1 MKCQVLNG
9 TLKRLNRIVADNVDI
24 NISARIQTKD
34 HVNQSLHWTHQ
45 YAVVDKVSTPS
56 LESTKP
62 QKRLADLEYLDLL
75 PDAAVQKNLVWQWAV
90 LVSRV
95 ITQYLPAFKVYRKN
109 VIFHIPHKYSE
120 EMAKKSETVS
130 YVYED

>member
-1 MKCQVLNG
+1 MATVQF
-9 TLKRLNRIVADNVDI
+9 LNRIVADNIDI
-24 NISARIQTKD
+24 NISAHIQTKD
-34 HVNQSLHWTHQ
+34 HVNYSLHWTHQ
-45 YAVVDKVSTPS
+45 YAVVGKVATPS

-95 ITQYLPAFKVYRKN
+95 VTQYLPAFKVYRKN
-109 VIFHIPHKYSE
+109 V
-120 EMAKKSETVS
+120 MAKKSETVS
-130 YVYED
+130 HNLYIKINCAPLTQQQFYCKTY

>member
-1 MKCQVLNG
+1 
-9 TLKRLNRIVADNVDI
+9 
-24 NISARIQTKD
+24 
-34 HVNQSLHWTHQ
+34 
-45 YAVVDKVSTPS
+45 VVDKVATPS

-75 PDAAVQKNLVWQWAV
+75 PDAEVQKNLVWQWAV

-95 ITQYLPAFKVYRKN
+95 VTQYLPAFKV
-109 VIFHIPHKYSE
+109 IFHIPHRYSE

-130 YVYED
+130 HNLYIKINCAPLTQQFYCKTY

>member
-1 MKCQVLNG
+1 M
-9 TLKRLNRIVADNVDI
+9 
-24 NISARIQTKD
+24 
-34 HVNQSLHWTHQ
+34 
-45 YAVVDKVSTPS
+45 VDKVATPS
-56 LESTKP
+56 LELTKP

-95 ITQYLPAFKVYRKN
+95 VTQYLPAFKVYRKN

-130 YVYED
+130 HNLYIKINCAPLTQQQFYCKTY

>member
-1 MKCQVLNG
+1 MVGK
-9 TLKRLNRIVADNVDI
+9 VA
-24 NISARIQTKD
+24 
-34 HVNQSLHWTHQ
+34 
-45 YAVVDKVSTPS
+45 TPS

-95 ITQYLPAFKVYRKN
+95 VTQYLPAFKVYRKN
-109 VIFHIPHKYSE
+109 AIFHIPHKYSE

-130 YVYED
+130 HIII